1 MSVIMGILVPG
12 NNGIL
17 RWKSGSRVHFPV
29 HSAKKVAVNCLP
41 VKRVIL
47 KTSPQRREGAKIA
60 KETTGG
66 SYLTIHPVGQDERQ
80 VLFA

>member
-1 MSVIMGILVPG
+1 M
-12 NNGIL
+12 N
-17 RWKSGSRVHFPV
+17 
-29 HSAKKVAVNCLP
+29 
-41 VKRVIL
+41 L

-66 SYLTIHPVGQDERQ
+66 SYLAIHPAGGDGRQ